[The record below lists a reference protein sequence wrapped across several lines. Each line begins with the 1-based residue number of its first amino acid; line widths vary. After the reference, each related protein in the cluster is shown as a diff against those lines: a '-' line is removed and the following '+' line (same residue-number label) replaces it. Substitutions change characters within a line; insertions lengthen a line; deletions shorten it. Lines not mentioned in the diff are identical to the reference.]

1 MDSPILYSTKRWL
14 RILDSRWTRK
24 TRTVQFRGHG
34 FRFYSTYWWSDVSQA
49 LLETEIAPYFEALDQ
64 DFRPSVIIDAG
75 AATGHFA
82 VLAATL
88 FPSSTVYAFEP
99 SERQRVLL
107 ARNARLNGVRNL
119 EIQPFGLWNRAD
131 QLAFRT
137 NGAESSF
144 ESVSRFRGQLPFLE
158 TAPVQSLDAW
168 LREKKISGVDFI
180 KMDAEGAELEIL
192 EGAEETL
199 KGIHPRLLIQAYH
212 LRDGARTFERCA
224 EMLAAQNYLIA
235 ECPPA
240 SGLLYARQ
248 AFANS

>member
-24 TRTVQFRGHG
+24 TRSVQFRGHT

-49 LLETEIAPYFEALDQ
+49 LLETEIAPYFEALER
-64 DFRPSVIIDAG
+64 DFRPSVIIDVG

-82 VLAATL
+82 ILAAKL

-107 ARNARLNGVRNL
+107 ERNARLNEVRNL
-119 EIQPFGLWNRAD
+119 EIQPFGLWNRRD

-158 TAPVQSLDAW
+158 TVPVQSLDEW
-168 LREKKISGVDFI
+168 SREKKISGIDFI

-192 EGAEETL
+192 EGGKDTL
-199 KGIHPRLLIQAYH
+199 QSIHPRLLIQAYH
-212 LRDGARTFERCA
+212 LRDGTRTFERCA
-224 EMLAAQNYLIA
+224 GMLSAKGYLI
-235 ECPPA
+235 EERPPA
-240 SGLLYARQ
+240 SGLLSAR
-248 AFANS
+248 